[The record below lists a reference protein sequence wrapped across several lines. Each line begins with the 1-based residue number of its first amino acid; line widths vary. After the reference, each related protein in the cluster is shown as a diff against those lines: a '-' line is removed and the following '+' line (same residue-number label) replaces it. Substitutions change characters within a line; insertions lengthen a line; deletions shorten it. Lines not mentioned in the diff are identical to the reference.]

1 MATLRLG
8 DDAPDFTAETT
19 EGQLSFHEWKGD
31 GWAVLFSHPA
41 DFTPVCTTELGRV
54 AQLKDEWA
62 RRNAKVLAVSV
73 DAVEDHHAWK
83 ADIEDVS
90 GAAVDYPIVA
100 DKDRQVAE
108 LYDMIH
114 PGAGDTSPV
123 RSVFLID
130 PAGKVRLSL
139 TYPKS
144 AGRNFDEIL
153 RALDALQVNDSGPFS
168 TPVDWKVGERIIV
181 APTVSTEDAQTRFEG
196 VEVVKPYLR
205 YAEAPSSQPA

>member
-1 MATLRLG
+1 MSLRLG
-8 DDAPDFTAETT
+8 DTAPDFTADTS
-19 EGQLSFHEWKGD
+19 EGRIDFHEWLGD
-31 GWAVLFSHPA
+31 SWGVLFSHPA

-62 RRNAKVLAVSV
+62 RRNTKVLAVSV
-73 DAVEDHHAWK
+73 DAVDDHQAWK

-114 PGAGDTSPV
+114 PGAGDTSAV

-168 TPVDWKVGERIIV
+168 TPADWKVGERIIV
-181 APTVSTEDAQTRFEG
+181 APTVTTEDAQARFKG

-205 YAEAPSSQPA
+205 YADAPAAQPA

>member
-1 MATLRLG
+1 MGTLRLG

-62 RRNAKVLAVSV
+62 RRNTKVLAVSV
-73 DAVEDHHAWK
+73 DPLEDHRSWK
-83 ADIEDVS
+83 SDIEEVA
-90 GAAVDYPIVA
+90 GTAVDYPIIA
-100 DKDRQVAE
+100 DEDRTVAE

-114 PGAGDTSPV
+114 PGAGDASTV

-153 RALDALQVNDSGPFS
+153 RALDALQVNDAGPFS
-168 TPVDWKVGERIIV
+168 TPADWKAGERIIV
-181 APTVSTEDAQTRFEG
+181 APTVTTDDARERFKG
-196 VEVVKPYLR
+196 VEEVKPYLR
-205 YAEAPSSQPA
+205 YADAPTV

>member
-19 EGQLSFHEWKGD
+19 EGRLSFHEWKGD

-62 RRNAKVLAVSV
+62 RRDTKVLAVSV
-73 DAVEDHHAWK
+73 DGRDDHQAWK
-83 ADIEDVS
+83 SDIEEVA
-90 GAAVDYPIVA
+90 GTPVTYPIVA

-153 RALDALQVNDSGPFS
+153 RALDALQVNDAGPFS
-168 TPVDWKVGERIIV
+168 TPVDWKVGERVIV
-181 APTVSTEDAQTRFEG
+181 APTVSTEDARARFEG

-205 YAEAPSSQPA
+205 YADAPSA

>member
-8 DDAPDFTAETT
+8 DDAPDFTAQTT
-19 EGQLSFHEWKGD
+19 EGELTFHDWKGD

-62 RRNAKVLAVSV
+62 ARNTKVLAVSV
-73 DAVEDHHAWK
+73 DALEDHTAWK
-83 ADIEDVS
+83 SDIEEVS
-90 GAAVDYPIVA
+90 GAAVTYPIVA
-100 DKDRQVAE
+100 DKDREVAE

-114 PGAGDTSPV
+114 PGAGDTSAV

-144 AGRNFDEIL
+144 AGRSFDEIL
-153 RALDALQVNDSGPFS
+153 RALDALQVNDAGPFS
-168 TPVDWKVGERIIV
+168 TPADWRVGERIIV
-181 APTVSTEDAQTRFEG
+181 APSISTEDAQTRFKD
-196 VEVVKPYLR
+196 VEEVKPYLR
-205 YAEAPSSQPA
+205 YAAVGSA

>member
-19 EGQLSFHEWKGD
+19 EGEISFLDWKGD

-62 RRNAKVLAVSV
+62 RRNTKVLAVSV
-73 DAVEDHHAWK
+73 DALEDHNAWK
-83 ADIEDVS
+83 SDIEEVGGS
-90 GAAVDYPIVA
+90 PVTYPIVA

-153 RALDALQVNDSGPFS
+153 RALDALQVNDAGPFS
-168 TPVDWKVGERIIV
+168 TPADWNVGDKIIV
-181 APTVSTEDAQTRFEG
+181 APTVTTEEAQQRFKG
-196 VEVVKPYLR
+196 VEEVKPYLR
-205 YAEAPSSQPA
+205 YADAPS

>member
-19 EGQLSFHEWKGD
+19 EGRLSFHEWKGD

-54 AQLKDEWA
+54 AQLKDAWA
-62 RRNAKVLAVSV
+62 RRDTKVLAVSV
-73 DAVEDHHAWK
+73 DGLDDHQAWK
-83 ADIEDVS
+83 SDIEEVA
-90 GAAVDYPIVA
+90 GAPVTYPIVA

-153 RALDALQVNDSGPFS
+153 RALDALQVNDAGPFS
-168 TPVDWKVGERIIV
+168 TPVDWKVGERVIV
-181 APTVSTEDAQTRFEG
+181 APTVSTEDARARFEG

-205 YAEAPSSQPA
+205 YADAPSA

>member
-1 MATLRLG
+1 
-8 DDAPDFTAETT
+8 
-19 EGQLSFHEWKGD
+19 
-31 GWAVLFSHPA
+31 
-41 DFTPVCTTELGRV
+41 
-54 AQLKDEWA
+54 
-62 RRNAKVLAVSV
+62 
-73 DAVEDHHAWK
+73 
-83 ADIEDVS
+83 VS
-90 GAAVDYPIVA
+90 GAAVTYPIVA
-100 DKDRQVAE
+100 DPDRQVAE

-168 TPVDWKVGERIIV
+168 TPADWKAGERVIV
-181 APTVSTEDAQTRFEG
+181 APTVTTEDARARFKD

-205 YAEAPSSQPA
+205 YAEAPSA

>member
-1 MATLRLG
+1 MGTLRLG

-19 EGQLSFHEWKGD
+19 EGQLTFHAWKGD
-31 GWAVLFSHPA
+31 AWAVLFSHPA

-62 RRNAKVLAVSV
+62 RRNTKVLAVSV
-73 DAVEDHHAWK
+73 DALEDHEAWK
-83 ADIEDVS
+83 SDIEDVA
-90 GAAVDYPIVA
+90 GTPVDYPIVA
-100 DKDRQVAE
+100 DKDRTVAE

-114 PGAGDTSPV
+114 PGAGDTSAV

-153 RALDALQVNDSGPFS
+153 RALDALQVNDAGPFS
-168 TPVDWKVGERIIV
+168 TPADWKSGERIIV
-181 APTVSTEDAQTRFEG
+181 APTVSTADARERFEG
-196 VEVVKPYLR
+196 VEEVKPYLR
-205 YAEAPSSQPA
+205 YADAPSA

>member
-19 EGQLSFHEWKGD
+19 EGQISFHEWKGD

-62 RRNAKVLAVSV
+62 RRDTKVLAVSV
-73 DAVEDHHAWK
+73 DGLDDHHAWK
-83 ADIEDVS
+83 SDIEEVA
-90 GAAVDYPIVA
+90 GTPVTYPIVA
-100 DKDRQVAE
+100 DQDRQVAE

-153 RALDALQVNDSGPFS
+153 RALDALQVNDAGPFS
-168 TPVDWKVGERIIV
+168 TPADWKAGERVIV
-181 APTVSTEDAQTRFEG
+181 APAVTTEDARARFDG
-196 VEVVKPYLR
+196 VEVVTPYLR
-205 YAEAPSSQPA
+205 YAEAPTA